1 MFMIIGILNTKVSV
15 KKDTSF
21 TLNDSV
27 HIQGLINSSAVTVA
41 TDSVLAILVPHKYG
55 DTFKVSIGGTQANAT
70 WDATEGAYII
80 KAALTAEDLI
90 ISADLQQV

>member
-1 MFMIIGILNTKVSV
+1 MIIGIMDSKITV

-21 TLNDSV
+21 TLNDSA
-27 HIQGLINSSAVTVA
+27 HIQGLIAPSAVTVA
-41 TDSVLAILVPHKYG
+41 TDKVLAILLPEKYG
-55 DTFKVSIGGTQANAT
+55 STFKVSIGGTQADAA

-90 ISADLQQV
+90 VSADLQQV

>member
-1 MFMIIGILNTKVSV
+1 MIIGIMDSKITV

-21 TLNDSV
+21 TLNDSA
-27 HIQGLINSSAVTVA
+27 HIQGLIAPSAVTQA
-41 TDSVLAILVPHKYG
+41 TDKVLAILLPEKYG
-55 DTFKVSIGGTQANAT
+55 SIFKVSIGGTQADAT

-90 ISADLQQV
+90 VSADLQQV

>member
-1 MFMIIGILNTKVSV
+1 MIIGIMDSKITV

-21 TLNDSV
+21 TLNDSA
-27 HIQGLINSSAVTVA
+27 HIQGLIAPSEVTQA
-41 TDSVLAILVPHKYG
+41 TDKVLAILLPEKYG
-55 DTFKVSIGGTQANAT
+55 STFKVSIGGTQVDAT

-90 ISADLQQV
+90 VSADLQQV

>member
-1 MFMIIGILNTKVSV
+1 MIIGIMDSKISV

-21 TLNDSV
+21 TLNDSA
-27 HIQGLINSSAVTVA
+27 HIQGLINPSAVTQA
-41 TDSVLAILVPHKYG
+41 TDKVLAILLPEKYG
-55 DTFKVSIGGTQANAT
+55 STFKVSIGGTQVDAT
-70 WDATEGAYII
+70 WDAIEGAYII

>member
-1 MFMIIGILNTKVSV
+1 MIIGIMDSKISI

-21 TLNDSV
+21 TLNDSAHV
-27 HIQGLINSSAVTVA
+27 QGLITPSAA
-41 TDSVLAILVPHKYG
+41 TNASDKVLAILLPEKYG
-55 DTFKVSIGGTQANAT
+55 SAFKVSVGGTQVDAT

-80 KAALTAEDLI
+80 KAALTAEDLV